1 MTRPTLI
8 DLNPI
13 ELLLSIYD
21 WNGSWGILLLIHLQ
35 KNKREDVSVKV
46 FNMIKGTNESKALI
60 KHISCN
66 CKCKF
71 EGIKCNSNQKC
82 NNDNC

>member
-8 DLNPI
+8 DLNPV

-21 WNGSWGILLLIHLQ
+21 WNGSCGILLLDSSA
-35 KNKREDVSVKV
+35 KNEREDVSVKV

-60 KHISCN
+60 KHISCTCN
-66 CKCKF
+66 CKF
-71 EGIKCNSNQKC
+71 DLIKCNSNQKW